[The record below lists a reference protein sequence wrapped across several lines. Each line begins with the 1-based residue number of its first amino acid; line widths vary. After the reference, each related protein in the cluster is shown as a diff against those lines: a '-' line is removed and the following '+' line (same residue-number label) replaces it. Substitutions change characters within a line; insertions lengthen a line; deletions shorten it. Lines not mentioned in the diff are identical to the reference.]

1 MAVLSGAGEKDVAV
15 RAHGD
20 AALAGDG
27 QVRPEGE
34 EHRRLTVRTARDL
47 LDDLSGTVIGG
58 AWPIEPSPSC
68 RPA

>member
-1 MAVLSGAGEKDVAV
+1 MAVLSGIGERVVAV
-15 RAHGD
+15 RAYGD
-20 AALAGDG
+20 TALSGIC

-34 EHRRLTVRTARDL
+34 EHRHLAVRTARDL